1 VRLNITEVLRLN
13 IAKVLT
19 TKSQPEDLSSQ
30 SVNTGCD
37 WQTSPPCHSEAL
49 LWPKNPYG
57 RLSTF
62 GTHLKGMH
70 SASRLPNRSSLT
82 LSRCDRD
89 SSATERPQNDKGGVI
104 GLSMVFQERMGAYG
118 WAGVLTAISLCLFL
132 ILITSVAS
140 AQSPNNKGNSKPGDD
155 NTFKVNV
162 RLVNVFASV
171 TDGHGSPVGD
181 LNKEDFKIL
190 EDGIPQT
197 ISVFDK
203 ESDLPLN
210 IVLAV
215 DTSESTRR
223 DMKLETASAK
233 RFVRSIMRPVDHLS
247 LFQITETVDQLTG
260 FTSDLSIIQRGID
273 RLQPGAG
280 TAVFDT
286 IFLAS
291 DSLIDRKGRKVLVLI
306 TDGGDTT
313 SKTDYE
319 NALRRAIQAEALIY
333 SIIVVPVA
341 ADAGRNLGGE
351 HALIQMSKDTGGK
364 YYYAESIA
372 TLDEAFRKISEELR
386 TQYLIAYYPSRRV
399 SDSAFRRI
407 QVEVAKK
414 DPSGES
420 LQVRH
425 RTGYYTAPAR

>member
-1 VRLNITEVLRLN
+1 MEDKVRLTTREMLTIQSGLRMP
-13 IAKVLT
+13 LT
-19 TKSQPEDLSSQ
+19 SLPFHRCQPA
-30 SVNTGCD
+30 V
-37 WQTSPPCHSEAL
+37 
-49 LWPKNPYG
+49 
-57 RLSTF
+57 F
-62 GTHLKGMH
+62 GQG
-70 SASRLPNRSSLT
+70 
-82 LSRCDRD
+82 RD
-89 SSATERPQNDKGGVI
+89 SSAKERPQIDNGR
-104 GLSMVFQERMGAYG
+104 LTEQSMKPHERARFYFTK
-118 WAGVLTAISLCLFL
+118 AFRVAISLCLVLFL
-132 ILITSVAS
+132 MTSIAS
-140 AQSPNNKGNSKPGDD
+140 AQAPNGKNNSKNADD

-171 TDGHGSPVGD
+171 TDANGSPVGD
-181 LNKEDFKIL
+181 LAKEDFKVL
-190 EDGIPQT
+190 EDGVPQT
-197 ISVFDK
+197 ISVFDR

-233 RFVRSIMRPVDHLS
+233 RFVRSILRPVDHIS
-247 LFQITETVDQLTG
+247 LFQITENVDQLTG
-260 FTSDLSIIQRGID
+260 FTSDLRTVERGID

-313 SKTDYE
+313 SKTDYA
-319 NALRRAIQAEALIY
+319 NALRRAVQAEALIY

-386 TQYLIAYYPSRRV
+386 TQYLIAYYPNRRV

-414 DPSGES
+414 NPSGES